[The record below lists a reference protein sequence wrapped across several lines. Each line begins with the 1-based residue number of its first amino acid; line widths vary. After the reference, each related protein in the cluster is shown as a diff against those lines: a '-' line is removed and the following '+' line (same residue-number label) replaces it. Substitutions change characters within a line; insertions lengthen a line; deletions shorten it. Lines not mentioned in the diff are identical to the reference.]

1 MWIFANTN
9 AFHRLYNRHSSS
21 RQFKFKFPPTKVD
34 KSPRQNLAKYSLLL
48 LEWLKIIVKP
58 QLLAGAEYKKN
69 CKQSNIYLPL
79 VMSMSVAEN
88 NKHVI
93 TSSNPRLC
101 IAKRLSVNI
110 TSYNFPAQVTIAYTL
125 VTVIEE

>member
-1 MWIFANTN
+1 M
-9 AFHRLYNRHSSS
+9 
-21 RQFKFKFPPTKVD
+21 QFEVKFPLKKLD
-34 KSPRQNLAKYSLLL
+34 KSIKQNFAKCSLLL

-58 QLLAGAEYKKN
+58 QPLAGAEYKKN

-79 VMSMSVAEN
+79 VVSMSVDDN
-88 NKHVI
+88 NKYVI